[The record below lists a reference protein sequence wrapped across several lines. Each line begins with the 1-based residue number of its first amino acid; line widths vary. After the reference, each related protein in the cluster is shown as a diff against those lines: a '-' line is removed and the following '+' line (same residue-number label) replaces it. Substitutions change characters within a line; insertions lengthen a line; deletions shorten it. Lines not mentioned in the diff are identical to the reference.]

1 MRITFTQSI
10 YPHTHHPS
18 HYPLK
23 TPYFD
28 PKVRP
33 TKETSTDSSEIQNAL
48 NMQNLQRRIHRN
60 VGCSIVSPLFFPNSS
75 NGVSSSSTTELSQA
89 HSNPSQAHS
98 KLASAPSR
106 FIYRP
111 PRPQTTPTK
120 RRVGTYL
127 NSRAEAVC
135 LGVNWSDFEGVTNP
149 CRQLF
154 YSQNHPN
161 STPISG
167 PPHSTP
173 KQHKTHKKKSHPQG
187 FHKA

>member
-1 MRITFTQSI
+1 
-10 YPHTHHPS
+10 
-18 HYPLK
+18 
-23 TPYFD
+23 
-28 PKVRP
+28 
-33 TKETSTDSSEIQNAL
+33 
-48 NMQNLQRRIHRN
+48 MQNLQRRIHRN

-173 KQHKTHKKKSHPQG
+173 KQHKTHKKNHTPRISQSIRHRTYPLHTRIIRLIHRQQIRTRRR
-187 FHKA
+187 APALREAARI